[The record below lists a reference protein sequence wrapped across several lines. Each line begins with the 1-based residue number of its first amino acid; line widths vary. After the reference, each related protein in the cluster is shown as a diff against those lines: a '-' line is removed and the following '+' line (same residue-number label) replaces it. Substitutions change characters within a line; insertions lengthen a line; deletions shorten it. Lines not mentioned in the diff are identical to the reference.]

1 MVMEYE
7 EYAAILKAG
16 GQPAMQEY
24 TKQFVLLVEGN
35 LLPKYSICDII
46 EENFMLMPKET
57 QGAFLYMMTAS
68 RLIRLAGKCPRAY
81 TAPRT

>member
-24 TKQFVLLVEGN
+24 TKQFFILVDGN

-57 QGAFLYMMTAS
+57 RGEFLYMMAS
-68 RLIRLAGKCPRAY
+68 LATNKDGGKCPRAY

>member
-24 TKQFVLLVEGN
+24 TKQFFILVDAN
-35 LLPKYSICDII
+35 LLPKYSICDTI
-46 EENFMLMPKET
+46 EENSCLCRKKRE
-57 QGAFLYMMTAS
+57 AS
-68 RLIRLAGKCPRAY
+68 FY
-81 TAPRT
+81 T

>member
-16 GQPAMQEY
+16 GQPATQEY
-24 TKQFVLLVEGN
+24 TKQFFLLVEGN

-57 QGAFLYMMTAS
+57 RGEFLYMMMAP
-68 RLIRLAGKCPRAY
+68 LAANKDGGKVPADLKD
-81 TAPRT
+81 

>member
-16 GQPAMQEY
+16 GQAAMQEY
-24 TKQFVLLVEGN
+24 TKQFFILVDAN
-35 LLPKYSICDII
+35 LLPKYSICDTI

-57 QGAFLYMMTAS
+57 RGEFLYMIMMAALDSNKHGDKAT
-68 RLIRLAGKCPRAY
+68 
-81 TAPRT
+81 